1 MLPTHRTAPP
11 AQAPVPGWRRL
22 LAAPLTDLRIGLR
35 LGIAFGG
42 VFILMAAMAVFA
54 TMNLALSNQRMTHIV
69 EGNSRQS
76 VLVSQMIDSVAQR
89 SIAIRNLALLSDP
102 GLKDAERQTIAAA
115 AQDYAAAE
123 KELLAVITRFDAS
136 EAEKTLLE
144 AIKRSEKAAVA
155 LMQEAETMAAEGRT
169 EDTGAFLMDKLRPRQ
184 ARWITVLQTLGGLQ
198 SKTSAEYAAD
208 STAQYERAR
217 WLLAAFVG
225 GALLL
230 GMVLAWLVTRS
241 IVSPIR
247 EAVSLALTAASG
259 DLSVR
264 TVAHRGDEAGRLLDA
279 LHSMNENLVRVVGG
293 VRRGSEQ
300 IATGSAEIAA
310 GNADMSRRTERQA
323 ASLQQTAASMEQL
336 RATVRQNADAAREA
350 SAAADSANA
359 AAAQGGKTMDAVVS
373 TMGGITEASRRIS
386 DIIGVIDGIAF
397 QTNILALNAAV
408 EAARAGEQG
417 RGFAVVATEVR
428 TLAQRSAD
436 AAREIKGLID
446 TSSQRVDQGSRL
458 VGDAGRSMAG
468 LVGDVGRVA
477 ALISGISLATVQQT
491 EGIEQVGEAVTDLDR
506 VTQETVALVE
516 ESSAAADSLAG
527 QAATLLESV
536 GIFRLEADVA

>member
-1 MLPTHRTAPP
+1 
-11 AQAPVPGWRRL
+11 L

-102 GLKDAERQTIAAA
+102 ALKDAERQTIAAA

-169 EDTGAFLMDKLRPRQ
+169 EDTVAFLMDKLRPRQ

-247 EAVSLALTAASG
+247 QAVSLALTAASG

-300 IATGSAEIAA
+300 IATGSAEIAT
-310 GNADMSRRTERQA
+310 GNADLNQRTEEQA
-323 ASLQQTAASMEQL
+323 SNLQQTAASMEQI
-336 RATVRQNADAAREA
+336 TGTIRQTAETAGQAAQMAGE
-350 SAAADSANA
+350 AAAVAQRSGQA
-359 AAAQGGKTMDAVVS
+359 ASDVAQR
-373 TMGGITEASRRIS
+373 MGEIRQSSQRIAE
-386 DIIGVIDGIAF
+386 IIGTIDGISF

-408 EAARAGEQG
+408 EAARAGEAG
-417 RGFAVVATEVR
+417 KGFAVVASEVR
-428 TLAQRSAD
+428 TLAQRSSE
-436 AAREIKGLID
+436 AAKDITGLIN
-446 TSSQRVDQGSRL
+446 TTAVASVKPGSE
-458 VGDAGRSMAG
+458 
-468 LVGDVGRVA
+468 
-477 ALISGISLATVQQT
+477 LATWLLGV
-491 EGIEQVGEAVTDLDR
+491 
-506 VTQETVALVE
+506 
-516 ESSAAADSLAG
+516 SSACRAETRAR
-527 QAATLLESV
+527 V
-536 GIFRLEADVA
+536 

>member
-1 MLPTHRTAPP
+1 MPLHH
-11 AQAPVPGWRRL
+11 RL
-22 LAAPLTDLRIGLR
+22 LGLLLDLRIGTR
-35 LGIAFGG
+35 LMLAFGG
-42 VFILMAAMAVFA
+42 VFIVMA
-54 TMNLALSNQRMTHIV
+54 TMALFAILHMADM
-69 EGNSRQS
+69 NSRMAHITGGNNQQIAT
-76 VLVSQMIDSVAQR
+76 VNLMIDSVSQR
-89 SIAIRNLALLSDP
+89 AIAIRNLTLLSDKD
-102 GLKDAERQTIAAA
+102 LKKQELQSIEEAGKAYSKAEA
-115 AQDYAAAE
+115 D
-123 KELLAVITRFDAS
+123 LLALIDRYDAS
-136 EAEKTLLE
+136 EAEKALFE
-144 AIKRSEKAAVA
+144 AIKRSEKVTVA
-155 LMQEAETMAAEGRT
+155 LMSQAIDLGMSGQTEEAAS
-169 EDTGAFLMDKLRPRQ
+169 FLMEKVHPRQ
-184 ARWITVLQTLGGLQ
+184 ARWITVLQTLSGLQ
-198 SKTSAEYAAD
+198 AKTSDEYTDDSAA
-208 STAQYERAR
+208 SYKTAR
-217 WLLAAFVG
+217 LMLMIFVV
-225 GALLL
+225 GALAI

-241 IVSPIR
+241 ITGPIG
-247 EAVSLALTAASG
+247 EAVALARTAARG
-259 DLSVR
+259 DLSAAIPTHYKDESGQLLEALGQMNQHLKEVVSQVR
-264 TVAHRGDEAGRLLDA
+264 Q
-279 LHSMNENLVRVVGG
+279 
-293 VRRGSEQ
+293 GSEH
-300 IATGSAEIAA
+300 IATGTSEIAS
-310 GNADMSRRTERQA
+310 GNNDLSRRTEQQA
-323 ASLQQTAASMEQL
+323 CNLQETAASMEEI
-336 RATVRQNADAAREA
+336 RSTVLNNAESSRQASDMASSASEAAARGG
-350 SAAADSANA
+350 AAVE
-359 AAAQGGKTMDAVVS
+359 QIVKTM
-373 TMGGITEASRRIS
+373 TQITESSRRIA